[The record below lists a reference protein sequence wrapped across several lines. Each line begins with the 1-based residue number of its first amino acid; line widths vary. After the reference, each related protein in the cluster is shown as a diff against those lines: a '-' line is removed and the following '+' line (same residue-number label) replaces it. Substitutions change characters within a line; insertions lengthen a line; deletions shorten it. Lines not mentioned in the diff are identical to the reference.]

1 MDRNWIT
8 FPPKIF
14 SYYIWIAD
22 RVTRDRILLVLNPSV
37 KSRFSFF
44 FFKHFQSPIVGA
56 DFIFRR
62 CLFEKSKSK
71 SGVESRKEKKKERG
85 KKREVTI
92 STRENGGGEG
102 KKEKKRKKKSE
113 RVGPYRK
120 YTCGVRLTRVKILW
134 QSTLGRIGRCS
145 VYARRRWEPLK
156 YLSPDM
162 VRVSCKADISV
173 APHINTSKRTVS
185 RALPLRPRTEF
196 RFPSPRVTPERHPS
210 NFFSPFLLPLPLSPF
225 SISRNFKTVRNG
237 AGDEGGM
244 NSKGGELGGRISPW
258 NVNRRPCV
266 WQWREGEHWTLASSD
281 RMRLMC
287 TIDCKLV
294 LHVTCNMAI

>member
-1 MDRNWIT
+1 MYVDRNWIT

-22 RVTRDRILLVLNPSV
+22 RVTRDRTIRGSTNAFRILLVC
-37 KSRFSFF
+37 KSIRQIEIFFLFFQAFSISNRRDRF
-44 FFKHFQSPIVGA
+44 HFSSLLVREIEIEVG
-56 DFIFRR
+56 R
-62 CLFEKSKSK
+62 
-71 SGVESRKEKKKERG
+71 GVAERKKKERG
-85 KKREVTI
+85 KKEEVTI

-102 KKEKKRKKKSE
+102 KQEKKKKKKSE
-113 RVGPYRK
+113 RVGPCRK

-185 RALPLRPRTEF
+185 RALPTHRISIPIASSHTRAPPFEF
-196 RFPSPRVTPERHPS
+196 FFAVPSPP
-210 NFFSPFLLPLPLSPF
+210 PFLSFLDF
-225 SISRNFKTVRNG
+225 S
-237 AGDEGGM
+237 
-244 NSKGGELGGRISPW
+244 
-258 NVNRRPCV
+258 
-266 WQWREGEHWTLASSD
+266 
-281 RMRLMC
+281 
-287 TIDCKLV
+287 KL
-294 LHVTCNMAI
+294 